1 MLPLQ
6 QAYEVRSAVLEYIKA
21 TFHFK
26 DNEVGK
32 AFYQFIEDS
41 RNGLFK
47 GPYVSLKTPFVKAK
61 EDEQIPLDI
70 RPPFTPHL
78 HQIQAFR
85 RLTTHDGHQ
94 PEPTLLT
101 TGTGSGKTECFLF
114 PVLDYVYQMNREK
127 VCPGVKVIILYPMNA
142 LASDQAKRLAE
153 AIWGTE
159 EDHPL
164 RGKVTAGLFIG
175 EGTNPK
181 EHPTQMGKD
190 HIIENRDSIV
200 HGEVPDILLTNF
212 KMLDYAL
219 MQQKYTPLWRGNLGV
234 REPMLK
240 FLVLDE
246 LHTYDGAQGTDVANL
261 IRRLKLKLNLPEHQ
275 LTPIGTSATIGNKED
290 SKQLL
295 CEYASS
301 VFGEEFTAESII
313 EEHRISV
320 EDFFAD
326 ITEDGLPEKYDLKR
340 CTLKETKTVEAYLRT
355 IRQIWLPGCKADR
368 AEIGARLRKLQ
379 IFKDLL
385 SVTTQGIITMEQLGK
400 QLGRKNAG
408 FQRMLLNYPAY
419 ANIALEN
426 MLALISE
433 AKMPG
438 GKFPLLYLQVQLWQ
452 RELSG
457 IQRFVQNEPE
467 FTWRDSIPMDDR
479 ISLPIYF
486 CRDCGNSGWITT
498 KKATVR
504 KFATDASAINT
515 AFMDGDKDVILMNT
529 ENRKNEPIEDYI
541 NQNGVNET
549 LYIHPDDL
557 TIGAKTDPE
566 VLRVRVLS
574 RRIFAQNGK
583 SLFLDKKC
591 PLCMSDSLTIVG
603 GRTTTL
609 SSVGVSQ
616 IMASDMDSE
625 DASKRKMLCF
635 SNSVQDSAYLA
646 GYYEIRTYRFLFRQ
660 SIQQYLKTIDKPVS
674 LEELQEGFKKYW
686 KARLEGDEYYYRFIP
701 DDQIEKIDLKKNY
714 RNHATGELTDKFK
727 KEFDLRV
734 DWEICSE
741 FGMMSTRGRTLEK
754 MGSSATLFRE
764 NDLRLVF
771 QKMETWLNENHLDF
785 ICKEEP
791 AFLHFAN
798 GILHRLRQRG
808 GIDHEFLRLYR
819 TQQLKPVM
827 LNWPRQS
834 NIHFLYRGFRSTRV
848 PHMIGYQP
856 VKTKEEVLDVT
867 TVRNNR
873 RNWFYNYFIKCLI
886 PQDMMLQ
893 PNVEQ
898 INDFYVMLLNTM
910 TDCMILDKKEAH
922 GMVNYAIRPDAIY
935 VEAGVRNL
943 KCDECESHLFV
954 GKSDTLS
961 EGTHCLDFKCD
972 KGIYEEGESMS
983 DNYYRQVYDR
993 ESSPRIYAHEHTGL
1007 LDREVRERIEHEFKD
1022 HTDENG
1028 KPLQHAI
1035 NVLTATSTL
1044 EMGIDIGDLNV
1055 VANTGIPPKPG
1066 NFLQRIGRA
1075 GRKEGS
1081 ALVLN
1086 YAKAGKHDMFYFA
1099 SPLEMME
1106 GEVSTP
1112 GCFLEAR
1119 DILRRHFL
1127 AYCIDSWVSADSN
1140 NEIPNVLRELHL
1152 NHILLTDP
1160 NFFINRIFEY
1170 IKGNLAQLEERF
1182 RKQYPQNT
1190 QPVLDELFITLDSTK
1205 FYEHVIVEFE
1215 NLIERIN
1222 QIRTEKTHIGKMLK
1236 EIPMNDTMRR
1246 TELLDQNRSLRA
1258 QEEMINKEIVVEFMT
1273 NAGLLPNYA
1282 FPETGV
1288 KLTATIFSKKALGD
1302 EAGNTP
1308 EPTTLELVRPASQG
1322 IRELAPDN
1330 KFYTQKLKLP
1340 INGLSL
1346 KDRADSVKMLRYCS
1360 DCDALA
1366 TEDMQEY
1373 NLNTCPKC
1381 GSDSWHANKH
1391 KFLKFTAALSSCYRD
1406 KAAINDSKEER
1417 EEEFYKTMKHFRFD
1431 HNGAIHSYGLKKVG
1445 FGIEFCKDV
1454 TLTEVNYGSRKQL
1467 ADQVTINKQ
1476 QHISGLGF
1484 VTCRYCGKSTP
1495 VLYGTM
1501 DAKEMH
1507 HPYCNHKEI
1516 GYPADAAHADTFD
1529 SLYLY
1534 RSMHTE
1540 AIKVLLPVQLFE
1552 TEASSQLFKAGIE
1565 LGMRH
1570 YYKSNPE
1577 HLRIDTYQEYNKAT
1591 QNFDNYLVI
1600 YDTIPGGTGYLSKL
1614 YNKVEFSK
1622 LIEISYEHIR
1632 NCECQREGKDGCYHC
1647 ILSYGNQWQRQN
1659 LSRARAEELF
1669 KKIVDQLDH
1678 WEDINGSVGNITS
1691 SGVIE
1696 DSELEIL
1703 FVKTMENVCKKKHWN
1718 WKKEVDAVDETY
1730 NYQLIIKDDKREI
1743 KYIVLPQY
1751 KLGPSLG
1758 VEKTTVPDFQFICA
1772 YAQVKGQEV
1781 DVQNIPQWSVFMDGY
1796 DYHASKQNLRFYSDV
1811 QKREAISHSSGL
1823 PKLSWTLTWEDI
1835 KPYISPDEN
1844 MDEATDELFVSSPNR
1859 KMLSIFQNDL
1869 WRIKDSVKRFVF
1881 MLSHPDLGNLRKEA
1895 FYYLASCWTDE
1906 NQYAASY
1913 SHIDQA
1919 VEENARTQYADF
1931 SDKEADECHFFVKTT
1946 FIPRNTLLA
1955 GSAWYPYDC
1964 EEDYLNSVRYKWDI
1978 KEGLSEINKADW
1990 TDFWHRFNILQ
2001 FFSNKAQEEPTE
2013 QINLD
2018 EVLLYF
2024 PGLENIVMELVNN
2037 KIPFDTDGGFSV
2049 MDENG
2054 QVAMEAAIK
2063 IEGKDIVIDDFSDRP
2078 EAYDYFVAHGYQVY
2092 TPETFNIVE
2101 LKKN

>member
-26 DNEVGK
+26 DAEVGK
-32 AFYQFIEDS
+32 AFYQFVEDS
-41 RNGLFK
+41 KNGLFK
-47 GPYVSLKTPFVKAK
+47 GPYISLKTPFVKAK
-61 EDEQIPLDI
+61 EDELVPLDI

-78 HQIQAFR
+78 HQIQAFH

-101 TGTGSGKTECFLF
+101 TGTGSGKTECFLY
-114 PVLDYVYQMNREK
+114 PVLDYVYQMNK
-127 VCPGVKVIILYPMNA
+127 TAKQMGVKVIILYPMNA

-164 RGKVTAGLFIG
+164 RGKVTAGLLIG

-181 EHPTQMGKD
+181 EHPTQMGAD
-190 HIIENRDSIV
+190 HIIENRESIV

-219 MQQKYTPLWRGNLGV
+219 MQQKYMSLWRGNIGQK
-234 REPMLK
+234 EPMLK

-261 IRRLKLKLNLPEHQ
+261 IRRLKLKLNLPKHW
-275 LTPIGTSATIGNKED
+275 LTPVGTSATIGNKED

-320 EDFFAD
+320 DDFFAD
-326 ITEDGLPEKYDLKR
+326 ITEDGLPDKYALKR
-340 CTLKETKTVEAYLRT
+340 CTLKEKQTIEAYMRT
-355 IRQIWLPGCKADR
+355 IRQTWLPGCKPDK
-368 AEIGARLRKLQ
+368 AEIGERLRRLQ

-385 SVTTQGIITMEQLGK
+385 SVTAEGIITLEQLGK
-400 QLGRKNAG
+400 ELGRKNLG
-408 FQRMLLNYPAY
+408 YQQLRHNYPTY
-419 ANIALEN
+419 ASTALEN

-457 IQRFVQNEPE
+457 IQRFVQSEPE

-498 KKATVR
+498 KKATER
-504 KFATDASAINT
+504 KFGTDASAINT
-515 AFMDGDKDVILMNT
+515 AFMDGDKDVILLNV
-529 ENRKNEPIEDYI
+529 ESRKNEPIEDYI
-541 NQNGVNET
+541 NQNGTNET
-549 LYIHPDDL
+549 LYIHPEDL
-557 TIGAKTDPE
+557 TIGAKTDPHA
-566 VLRVRVLS
+566 LRVRVLS

-583 SLFLDKKC
+583 NLFLEKKC

-609 SSVGVSQ
+609 SSVAVSQ
-616 IMASDMDSE
+616 VMASDMDSE
-625 DASKRKMLCF
+625 DANKRKMLSF

-660 SIQQYLKTIDKPVS
+660 SIQQYLKTQDKPVN
-674 LEELQEGFKKYW
+674 LKELQEGFKKYW
-686 KARLEGDEYYYRFIP
+686 KEKLTGDEYYYRFIP
-701 DDQIEKIDLKKNY
+701 DDQIEKIDLRKNY
-714 RNHATGELTDKFK
+714 RNPATGKLTEKFK

-754 MGSSATLFRE
+754 MGSSATSFRE
-764 NDLRLVF
+764 KDLRLVF
-771 QKMETWLNENHLDF
+771 HKMEAWLKDNNMEF
-785 ICKEEP
+785 VCEEEED
-791 AFLHFAN
+791 FLHFVN

-834 NIHFLYRGFRSTRV
+834 DIHFLYRGFRANRV
-848 PHMIGYQP
+848 PHMIGYQAL
-856 VKTKEEVLDVT
+856 KTKDEVLDVT
-867 TVRNNR
+867 TMRNNR
-873 RNWFYNYFIKCLI
+873 PNWFYNYFIKSLI
-886 PQDMMLQ
+886 PQNMLLQ

-898 INDFYVMLLNTM
+898 INDFYVALLDTM

-922 GMVNYAIRPDAIY
+922 GTVNYAIRPDAIY
-935 VEAGVRNL
+935 VETGVKNL
-943 KCDECESHLFV
+943 KCADCESHLFV

-972 KGIYEEGESMS
+972 KGIYEEGASMA

-1007 LDREVRERIEHEFKD
+1007 LDRDVREKIEHEFKD

-1028 KPLQHAI
+1028 KPLPHAI
-1035 NVLTATSTL
+1035 NILTATSTL

-1055 VANTGIPPKPG
+1055 VANTGIPPKPS

-1086 YAKAGKHDMFYFA
+1086 YAKAGKHDMYYFA
-1099 SPLEMME
+1099 DPMAMME

-1127 AYCIDSWVSADSN
+1127 AYCIDTWVSADGN
-1140 NEIPNVLRELHL
+1140 HDLPNVIRELHL
-1152 NHILLTDP
+1152 SHALLTAP
-1160 NFFINRIFEY
+1160 HFFINRLFEF
-1170 IKGNLAQLEERF
+1170 IKANLAELEERF
-1182 RKQYPQNT
+1182 REQYPKNT
-1190 QPVLDELFITLDSTK
+1190 QPVLDELFSTLDNTK
-1205 FYEHVIVEFE
+1205 FYEHVMVEYE

-1222 QIRTEKTHIGKMLK
+1222 QIRTEKASIGKMLK
-1236 EIPMNDTMRR
+1236 EIPENDKIRR
-1246 TELLDQNRSLRA
+1246 NELLAQNRSLRN
-1258 QEEMINKEIVVEFMT
+1258 QEDIINNEQVVEFMT

-1302 EAGNTP
+1302 DVENTP

-1322 IRELAPDN
+1322 IRELAPEN

-1346 KDRADSVKMLRYCS
+1346 KDRTDSVKMLRYCS

-1366 TEDMQEY
+1366 TEDMPEY
-1373 NLNTCPKC
+1373 NMNTCPKC
-1381 GSDSWHANKH
+1381 GSESWHANKH

-1431 HNGAIHSYGLKKVG
+1431 HNGSIHSYGLKKVG

-1454 TLTEVNYGSRKQL
+1454 TLTEVNYGNRKQL
-1467 ADQVTINKQ
+1467 AEQVTINKQ

-1484 VTCRYCGKSTP
+1484 ITCKYCGKSTP

-1501 DAKEMH
+1501 EAKEMH

-1516 GYPADAAHADTFD
+1516 GYPADAAHADTFE

-1552 TEASSQLFKAGIE
+1552 TEASSELFKAGIE

-1632 NCECQREGKDGCYHC
+1632 DCECQREGKDGCYHC

-1669 KKIVDQLDH
+1669 QKIVAQLDN

-1703 FVKTMENVCKKKHWN
+1703 FVKAMEKICKQRHWT

-1730 NYQLIIKDDKREI
+1730 NYQLIVKEEDREI
-1743 KYIVLPQY
+1743 KYTVIPQY
-1751 KLGPSLG
+1751 KLGPSMG

-1772 YAQVKGQEV
+1772 YASIEGKEQE
-1781 DVQNIPQWSVFMDGY
+1781 VQNIPQWSVYMDGY
-1796 DYHASKQNLRFYSDV
+1796 DYHASQQNMRFYSDV
-1811 QKREAISHSSGL
+1811 KKREAISHSTGL
-1823 PKLSWTLTWEDI
+1823 PKLSWTLTWDDI
-1835 KPYISPDEN
+1835 KPYVEQDSNNE
-1844 MDEATDELFVSSPNR
+1844 EQTDEMFVRPN
-1859 KMLSIFQNDL
+1859 KEMFSDFQNEL
-1869 WRIKDSVKRFVF
+1869 FREKDSVKRLLF
-1881 MLSHPDLGNLRKEA
+1881 MLKHPDLEYLSKEA
-1895 FYYLASCWTDE
+1895 MAYIASCWTDE
-1906 NQYAASY
+1906 NQYTASY
-1913 SHIDQA
+1913 ASIDKA
-1919 VEENARTQYADF
+1919 VEENARNQYADF
-1931 SDKEADECHFFVKTT
+1931 PEEDADNGHFFAKTT
-1946 FIPRNTLLA
+1946 FVPRNTLVA
-1955 GSAWYPYDC
+1955 GSAWYAYDC
-1964 EEDYLNSVRYKWDI
+1964 YDHYQNSVRYKWDI
-1978 KEGLSEINKADW
+1978 KEGLPEINKDDW
-1990 TDFWHRFNILQ
+1990 ADFWRRFNILQ
-2001 FFSNKAQEEPTE
+2001 FFSNQPLHEEKP
-2013 QINLD
+2013 QIDLD
-2018 EVLLYF
+2018 EILLYF
-2024 PGLENIVMELVNN
+2024 PGLEDIVKELVNN
-2037 KIPFDTDGGFSV
+2037 NIPFDTDGGFSI
-2049 MDENG
+2049 MDEDG

-2063 IEGKDIVIDDFSDRP
+2063 IEGKDIVIDDFTDRQ
-2078 EAYDYFVAHGYQVY
+2078 EAYDYFVEHGYQIY

-2101 LKKN
+2101 LKKQV